1 MSDVTEPTRT
11 IPQRQL
17 RNDISA
23 ILREVEGGAILR
35 VTVGGR
41 PVADLVPI
49 STRRR
54 FVPREVV
61 ERILR
66 NSPLDS
72 HFDRDVADALDDR
85 TPESPYDR

>member
-1 MSDVTEPTRT
+1 MSEPTRT

-23 ILREVEGGAILR
+23 ILREVEGGATLR

-49 STRRR
+49 SSRRR
-54 FVPREVV
+54 FVTREIV

-66 NSPLDS
+66 ESPLDAR
-72 HFDRDVADALDDR
+72 FERDVADALDDR
-85 TPESPYDR
+85 TPDSPYHR

>member
-1 MSDVTEPTRT
+1 MTEPTRT

-23 ILREVEGGAILR
+23 ILREVEGGATLR

-49 STRRR
+49 SSRQR
-54 FVPREVV
+54 FVPRAVI

-66 NSPLDS
+66 DAPLDPR
-72 HFDRDVADALDDR
+72 FERDVADALDDR
-85 TPESPYDR
+85 TPDSPYDG

>member
-1 MSDVTEPTRT
+1 VSEPTRT

-23 ILREVEGGAILR
+23 ILREVEGGATLR

-49 STRRR
+49 SSRRR
-54 FVPREVV
+54 FVTREIV

-66 NSPLDS
+66 ESPLDAR
-72 HFDRDVADALDDR
+72 FERDVADALDDR
-85 TPESPYDR
+85 TPDSPYHR